1 MSSSENH
8 PHRLKDLL
16 GGVGA
21 RVGLEDARATG
32 LVWSHWAEIVGDAI
46 AGNAE
51 PTSLKKGILRV
62 RATSPTWAQEL
73 TYLATEIKER
83 ANAMAGSDVVREVRV
98 WTGPGAVA
106 RTTPQPDQR
115 PQDGAQAGSPQPA
128 QEASPENLEKA
139 FERARRAWVR
149 MTAGRRP

>member
-1 MSSSENH
+1 MSDSEN

-32 LVWSHWAEIVGDAI
+32 LVWSHWAEIVGDSI

-73 TYLATEIKER
+73 TYLATEIKDR
-83 ANAMAGSDVVREVRV
+83 ANAAAGSDVVREVRV

-106 RTTPQPDQR
+106 RATPKPDQR
-115 PQDGAQAGSPQPA
+115 TQDGGRTGSPQPA
-128 QEASPENLEKA
+128 REASPENLEKA

>member
-1 MSSSENH
+1 M
-8 PHRLKDLL
+8 
-16 GGVGA
+16 
-21 RVGLEDARATG
+21 GLEDARATG

-62 RATSPTWAQEL
+62 RAISPTWAQEL

-106 RTTPQPDQR
+106 RTTPKPDQR
-115 PQDGAQAGSPQPA
+115 TEDGTGSGAPQPA

-139 FERARRAWVR
+139 FERARRAWLR
-149 MTAGRRP
+149 RTAGRRP